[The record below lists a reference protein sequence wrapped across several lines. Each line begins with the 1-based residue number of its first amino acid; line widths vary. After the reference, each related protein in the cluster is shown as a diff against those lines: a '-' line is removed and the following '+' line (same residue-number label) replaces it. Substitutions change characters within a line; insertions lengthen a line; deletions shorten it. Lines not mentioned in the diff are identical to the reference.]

1 MLQVLASLNKHSL
14 DARID
19 FEEET
24 HTYTIDGIKEG
35 WLSCTGFL
43 HYFFKPFK
51 PDEVIANMMKSPK
64 WPQSKYFGKTPDE
77 IKTQWT
83 QTSSSGTQMH
93 LDIETFYN
101 KLPGTDTDFS
111 DWSPKESPEWSQFLN
126 YHAKVG
132 STFEPYRT
140 EWVVFDIQHKIA
152 GSIDMVY
159 KKSDGT
165 LAIYDWKRVEEIRTE
180 NKWDH
185 GYGPLAHLPDTNYWH
200 YTIQLNVYKYILER
214 YYGVVI
220 SELALIILHPS
231 NPSWKRLKLNIMTE
245 EVEGMMAARA
255 RALANPGSGNVVL

>member
-1 MLQVLASLNKHSL
+1 MTQSSKHRIKSMLSILNKHPL

-24 HTYTIDGIKEG
+24 HTYTIDGTKEG

-51 PDEVIANMMKSPK
+51 PDEVISNMMKSPK
-64 WPQSKYFGKTPDE
+64 WPQSKYFGKTPEE
-77 IKTQWT
+77 IKKQWT
-83 QTSSSGTQMH
+83 QTSSSGTRMH
-93 LDIETFYN
+93 LDIENYYN
-101 KLPGTDTDFS
+101 QALE
-111 DWSPKESPEWSQFLN
+111 SPQESPEWTQFLD
-126 YHAKVG
+126 YHDKIG
-132 STFEPYRT
+132 SQFEPYRT
-140 EWVVFDIQHKIA
+140 EWVVFDIEHKIA

-159 KKSDGT
+159 KKPDGT

-180 NKWDH
+180 NRWDH

-214 YYGVVI
+214 YYGVVV

-231 NPSWKRLKLNIMTE
+231 NPKWKRLKLNIMTE

-255 RALANPGSGNVVL
+255 RALVSGGNVSI